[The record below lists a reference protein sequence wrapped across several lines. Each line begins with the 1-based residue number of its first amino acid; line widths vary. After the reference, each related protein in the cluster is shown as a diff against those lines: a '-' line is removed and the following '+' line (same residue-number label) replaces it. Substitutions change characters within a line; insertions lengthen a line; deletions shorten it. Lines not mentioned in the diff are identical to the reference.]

1 MPFHLCWSIFLAGF
15 IMLHCTWSDVFRK
28 QHVALVCPFMCVACM
43 PLRGGT
49 VLCVSWY
56 FSSLRRG
63 VVLVVWNESQNCG
76 GIFTHTLTLT
86 HTHTQPGESETV
98 QTHQSVLT
106 DQSSGRHVRR
116 GTQSKRRRENRR
128 EIDLTSLQGHVHV
141 RSSQRDCSSRRAGL
155 CASLRER
162 QGEV

>member
-1 MPFHLCWSIFLAGF
+1 MYAFKRWDRA
-15 IMLHCTWSDVFRK
+15 
-28 QHVALVCPFMCVACM
+28 VC
-43 PLRGGT
+43 
-49 VLCVSWY
+49 
-56 FSSLRRG
+56 
-63 VVLVVWNESQNCG
+63 VLVFLKLEEGSGTG
-76 GIFTHTLTLT
+76 GLEREPELWGNTHSHTYSYT

-106 DQSSGRHVRR
+106 DQSPGRHVRR

-141 RSSQRDCSSRRAGL
+141 RSSQRDCSSRRAGV